1 MCRQSITLG
10 LEEGNALTKGKA
22 RVGQAKSSVWTT
34 AASLHV
40 GKQTSDNCS
49 QPFKLRKCCSIDYI
63 LNAHCEGFP
72 LPAGL
77 STASNQFMQKEMADK
92 EQKRLLLQYT
102 DQLRLSMAGNLQEY
116 QTESFEASSWCRYVP
131 LPGVI
136 IIIIIIIVIIIIRHA
151 S

>member
-1 MCRQSITLG
+1 M
-10 LEEGNALTKGKA
+10 
-22 RVGQAKSSVWTT
+22 
-34 AASLHV
+34 
-40 GKQTSDNCS
+40 
-49 QPFKLRKCCSIDYI
+49 
-63 LNAHCEGFP
+63 
-72 LPAGL
+72 PAGL

-136 IIIIIIIVIIIIRHA
+136 IIIIIIVIIIIRHA